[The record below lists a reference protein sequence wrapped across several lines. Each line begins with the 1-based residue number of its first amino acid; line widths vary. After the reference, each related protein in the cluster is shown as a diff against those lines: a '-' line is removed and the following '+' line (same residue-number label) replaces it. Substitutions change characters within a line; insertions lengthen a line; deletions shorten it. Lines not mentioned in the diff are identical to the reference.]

1 MMINKEMLVLIEE
14 RDWNLIE
21 LKNLKIIRILSYSMK
36 TKDIK
41 RI

>member
-36 TKDIK
+36 TKDIQ